1 MRPVLLMG
9 HDPNETFG
17 LAPAGLRSRGLE
29 VLEHRAHS
37 GVAIPSI
44 EDVSGVVV
52 FGGSMNVDMVE
63 RHPFLLDERVF
74 VRRAVEGGIPFLG
87 ICLGAQMLARA
98 MDREVY
104 PAGVRELA
112 FNVLNLAPEAADDPL
127 MSVFR
132 DGDMVFHWHE
142 DTFDLPEG
150 ATVLGTGDDV
160 HLQAFRI
167 GDRAWG
173 VQFHFEIDRAELEL
187 WLAAA
192 GEDVVRAWGKTTAQ
206 VLEESDRFLETQEER
221 AVALFGRFGDVVRSA
236 DRERPTNT

>member
-1 MRPVLLMG
+1 MGPVLLMG

-17 LAPAGLRSRGLE
+17 LAPAGLRARGLE
-29 VLEHRAHS
+29 VLEHQAGAALPR
-37 GVAIPSI
+37 I
-44 EDVSGVVV
+44 EDVSGVVI
-52 FGGSMNVDMVE
+52 FGGSMNVDMID

-74 VRRAVEGGIPFLG
+74 VRRAVDRGIPFLG

-112 FNVLNLAPEAADDPL
+112 FNVLNVAPEAADDPL

-206 VLEESDRFLETQEER
+206 VLEESDRFLDTQEAR
-221 AVALFGRFGDVVRSA
+221 AVELFGRFGDVVRSA